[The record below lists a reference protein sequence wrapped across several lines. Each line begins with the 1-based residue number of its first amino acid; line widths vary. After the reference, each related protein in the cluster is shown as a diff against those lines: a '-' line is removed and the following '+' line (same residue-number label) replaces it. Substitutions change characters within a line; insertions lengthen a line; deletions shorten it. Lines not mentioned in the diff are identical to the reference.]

1 MRHPKVQER
10 RELSAWSEGQVWGSP
25 ERPRIM
31 KAQIDWIPLSV
42 GSICAT
48 QGKSLAVMQVGWFS
62 VLRCHQYPPAA
73 RPLDAHDHDP
83 QTSVAKAYQEYDGNG
98 RMKPS
103 SHYDRVVDLCEELM
117 KFTLLTRRLSRRPI
131 QRAQGRRGEA
141 GTARQTQVDLIIKG
155 YSIIFEYPLTRK

>member
-48 QGKSLAVMQVGWFS
+48 QGKSLGSCKSGGSQSFDAINT
-62 VLRCHQYPPAA
+62 LRLP
-73 RPLDAHDHDP
+73 
-83 QTSVAKAYQEYDGNG
+83 G
-98 RMKPS
+98 RWMRMITIPKRQSP
-103 SHYDRVVDLCEELM
+103 
-117 KFTLLTRRLSRRPI
+117 RPI
-131 QRAQGRRGEA
+131 RSTTEMG
-141 GTARQTQVDLIIKG
+141 V
-155 YSIIFEYPLTRK
+155 